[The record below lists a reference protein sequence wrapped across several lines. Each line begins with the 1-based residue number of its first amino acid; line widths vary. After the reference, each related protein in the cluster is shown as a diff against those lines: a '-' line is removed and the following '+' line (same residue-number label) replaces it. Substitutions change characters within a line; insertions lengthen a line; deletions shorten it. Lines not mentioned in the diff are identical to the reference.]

1 MTFEDYQR
9 NLKGVNAGSDFDPD
23 YLVSLNSFF
32 LCQLLRLSIENCV

>member
-23 YLVSLNSFF
+23 YLVSALIPF
-32 LCQLLRLSIENCV
+32 RKVLSIL